1 MHHNLRHFLLNGDIR
16 AGLLNGYPRRGLIH
30 PYTGRRSLNT
40 DLRGLTGLLV
50 LLSIATTGRGGIRKQ
65 LVTDVQDRLLMFKQ
79 GRQCLLGKRPQLTVS
94 SGIGITPEQI
104 HGPIVPLDLHPDI
117 RTVEPPSLQA
127 AQPLQLL
134 LVLIIDVAG
143 NGQFLSLRLLRRLF
157 QPVGGRAMVADHPVR
172 ELLYALILA
181 LVLRQTARLDFKH
194 IRNRSLVH
202 ERLGRQRRLLL
213 PGGAGRSAI
222 GRTIAGRL
230 VRLLLRSCRDRHKRG
245 CRKRYGSYQM
255 GFHGRRL

>member
-1 MHHNLRHFLLNGDIR
+1 M
-16 AGLLNGYPRRGLIH
+16 
-30 PYTGRRSLNT
+30 
-40 DLRGLTGLLV
+40 
-50 LLSIATTGRGGIRKQ
+50 
-65 LVTDVQDRLLMFKQ
+65 
-79 GRQCLLGKRPQLTVS
+79 
-94 SGIGITPEQI
+94 
-104 HGPIVPLDLHPDI
+104 
-117 RTVEPPSLQA
+117 
-127 AQPLQLL
+127 
-134 LVLIIDVAG
+134 LIIDLAG

-194 IRNRSLVH
+194 IRNRCLVH
-202 ERLGRQRRLLL
+202 ERLGSQRRLLL

-245 CRKRYGSYQM
+245 CRKRDGSYQM
-255 GFHGRRL
+255 GFHGRRLQVGVSWWTVERPAGCADAALPPFRTIVPVLDRSSGQQSESVRRRTVKSRRSGENATLAERPPSARARHNSPHG